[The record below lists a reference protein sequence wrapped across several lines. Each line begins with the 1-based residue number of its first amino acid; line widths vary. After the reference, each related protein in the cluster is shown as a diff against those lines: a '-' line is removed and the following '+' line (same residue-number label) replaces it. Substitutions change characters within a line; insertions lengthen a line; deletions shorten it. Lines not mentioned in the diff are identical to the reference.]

1 MADKQG
7 PYATGGAP
15 LHGGAPAPTNYY
27 SGQGQAGHAVGP
39 GQTVNHSPPSYV
51 VTAGTVPVTTATQ
64 QETNQEQAAGDVED
78 IYSMKPHVNVTYEDT
93 FKESETAA
101 GFPFMKSVNKNIYR
115 WTHFALYASLT
126 LIIGPLISFLW
137 AVIFAL
143 LHICIIWFV
152 QPCIKAY
159 FTMFRISSML
169 LEASVRL
176 FFDPIFRSM
185 SLMLSGIRGRFQ
197 VAESDINVTMKT
209 GQIQNV

>member
-7 PYATGGAP
+7 PHATTGAHLLGGA
-15 LHGGAPAPTNYY
+15 APSNYH
-27 SGQGQAGHAVGP
+27 SMQGQAAQMP
-39 GQTVNHSPPSYV
+39 NQPINPSPPSYV
-51 VTAGTVPVTTATQ
+51 ITAGAVPNTTATQ
-64 QETNQEQAAGDVED
+64 HETNQEQAAYDFED
-78 IYSMKPHVNVTYEDT
+78 IYSMKPHVNVTHEDT

-126 LIIGPLISFLW
+126 LIIGPLISFMW
-137 AVIFAL
+137 AVIFAV
-143 LHICIIWFV
+143 LHIFIIWFI
-152 QPCIKAY
+152 QPCIKSY

-176 FFDPIFRSM
+176 FIDPIFRSM
-185 SLMLSGIRGRFQ
+185 SLILSGIRGRFQ